1 MPKETI
7 IGDFIQRILFSVD
20 DSSVE
25 QAKSAISGLKSFALN
40 ALGAIGIG
48 FSLTQVIGIAEEFR
62 TVNEAIRGSTSEL
75 EDQNAVQQK
84 ILEGARDCREE
95 YGVMA
100 NNVTR
105 LIEQNRELFP
115 LDDAVRYVSILEK
128 IEKNAGRGANID
140 QVMDILKVIT
150 AAGVMERGVFDQL
163 REDAPEIINVLASSM
178 DMSIDQMQSLSDA
191 GAITAAQIKDALFAA
206 EEEVDAKFSDLS
218 YGIKDSLVQVRNEW
232 GLWISEVDESLRLT
246 DGLGRIIR
254 EISTFLLDK
263 LQKGTNF
270 LKGVSDRLGGL
281 NQLLKLILITS
292 AAIFM
297 ATKGSAILSFL
308 SGALK
313 FLQGINLQTALAAAK
328 WLLLFL
334 VLEDVF
340 TFLSGGDSIIG
351 RLLSDAGVDV
361 DALREKISSFF
372 SSAKALGRE
381 VLDSLAQFWRSHG
394 DEVVAVLQNLWSI
407 ASNIVSLIISLVGG
421 ALGLLSGLLKGF
433 ETGDW
438 TDFLSACKTLWS
450 GFLDGIN
457 SLGQAVFGE
466 LWDPLKDS
474 AQAVWDWLKGLF
486 DWFGEKIAWARDLWG
501 GVKDFLG
508 LDDPDDPG
516 GRDPDP
522 LGLSGG
528 LPVSSSDVSQ
538 GVSRA
543 AANRS
548 SVNVTQENNQ
558 QYTFHVSEREAANRL
573 ESAVSSQESQSSA
586 ELARALGYGR

>member
-1 MPKETI
+1 MAKETV
-7 IGDFIQRILFSVD
+7 IGSFIQRILFAVD
-20 DSSVE
+20 DASIG
-25 QAKSAISGLKSFALN
+25 QAKSAVSELKSFAAN

-48 FSLTQVIGIAEEFR
+48 FSVTQVFGLAEEFR
-62 TVNEAIRGSTSEL
+62 TINEAIRGSTSEL
-75 EDQNAVQQK
+75 ENQDAVQQK
-84 ILEGARDCREE
+84 ILEGAKACREE

-100 NNVTR
+100 SNVTR
-105 LIEQNRELFP
+105 LVEQNKDLFP

-128 IEKNAGRGANID
+128 IEKNAGRGANVD
-140 QVMDILKVIT
+140 QVMDILKEVT
-150 AAGVMERGVFDQL
+150 AAGIMERGVFDRL
-163 REDAPEIINVLASSM
+163 REDAPELVNVLASSM
-178 DMSIDQMQSLSDA
+178 GISIAQMQSLADA
-191 GAITAAQIKDALFAA
+191 GTITASQIKEALFAA
-206 EEEVDAKFSDLS
+206 EEGVNAKFATLS

-232 GLWISEVDESLRLT
+232 GLWISDVDELLGLT
-246 DGLGRIIR
+246 DSLGRTIR
-254 EISTFLLDK
+254 EVSTFLLDK
-263 LQKGTNF
+263 LQKGTNL
-270 LKGVSDRLGGL
+270 LKAAADQLGGVD
-281 NQLLKLILITS
+281 QLLKLILITS
-292 AAIFM
+292 AAIFV
-297 ATKGSAILSFL
+297 ATKGTAILSFL

-313 FLQGINLQTALAAAK
+313 FLQGINLQTAIAAAK

-340 TFLSGGDSIIG
+340 SFLSGGDSIIG
-351 RLLSDAGVDV
+351 RLLSSAGVDV
-361 DALREKISSFF
+361 DELREKVSAFF
-372 SSAKALGRE
+372 SAAKALGKE
-381 VLDSLAQFWRSHG
+381 ALEAMAQFWRDHG

-407 ASNIVSLIISLVGG
+407 ASNIVSLIVSLVSGT
-421 ALGLLSGLLKGF
+421 LGLLSGFLKGF

-457 SLGQAVFGE
+457 SLGQAVFGD

-508 LDDPDDPG
+508 FDEPDDPNG
-516 GRDPDP
+516 YGSDPF
-522 LGLSGG
+522 GLSGG

-548 SVNVTQENNQ
+548 VTVTQENNQ
-558 QYTFHVSEREAANRL
+558 QYTFHVTEREAADRL
-573 ESAVSSQESQSSA
+573 ENAVDSQESQSSA